1 MGNFFRFGAYATIF
15 EKRLHNK
22 GDWFMKLNGTEDLRV
37 QKTIEAIRNAFANMI
52 SEMDYEKITVTEL
65 CARAKINKKTF
76 YRYYPTLD
84 DLLGELQD
92 EMSQEYAERVA
103 DFKLPEELDKVN
115 REFFLYSV
123 EKGDFYDKITCSG
136 NYSYIR
142 QKMIDN
148 VMESTWGKSPF
159 IQQLDCYKR
168 NILYTFIQTSSV
180 EMYKRW
186 VMDGKK
192 VPIEEIIEMTNRL
205 LCQGVYGLIG
215 HHAP

>member
-1 MGNFFRFGAYATIF
+1 
-15 EKRLHNK
+15 
-22 GDWFMKLNGTEDLRV
+22 MKLNGTEDLRV